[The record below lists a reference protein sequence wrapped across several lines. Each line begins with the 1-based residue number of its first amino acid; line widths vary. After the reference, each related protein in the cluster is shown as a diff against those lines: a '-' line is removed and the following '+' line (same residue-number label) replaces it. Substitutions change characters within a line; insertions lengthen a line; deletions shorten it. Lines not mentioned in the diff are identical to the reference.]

1 MTNDSTRSTDRTF
14 VTDPLERGR
23 HYFRDAIPGI
33 DTGYF
38 GPMWHALAIAQIV
51 WRDIDDI
58 AAGYG
63 VSGSDIFVL
72 AALLIEEDRSP
83 RPTDLARMLFVTAA
97 AISVRVAK
105 LSKSGLVERVP
116 APDDHRTVH
125 LRVTGKGRELTL
137 SAMERIA
144 RTCSFARAC
153 RDLTATDSTDL
164 ETLLRT
170 VHVAMERDFL
180 TA

>member
-1 MTNDSTRSTDRTF
+1 MPGDSTRSADRTF
-14 VTDPLERGR
+14 VTDPLDRGK
-23 HYFRDAIPGI
+23 HYFREAVPGM
-33 DTGYF
+33 DTDYF
-38 GPMWHALAIAQIV
+38 GSMWHALAIAQIV

-72 AALLIEEDRSP
+72 ASLLIEEERSP
-83 RPTDLARMLFVTAA
+83 RPTDIARMLFVTAA
-97 AISVRVAK
+97 AISIRVAK

-116 APDDHRTVH
+116 APEDQRTVH
-125 LRVTGKGRELTL
+125 LRVTARGRDLTL
-137 SAMERIA
+137 SAMDRIA
-144 RTCSFARAC
+144 RTCSFARAY
-153 RDLTATDSTDL
+153 RGLTETDSAGL

-170 VHVAMERDFL
+170 LHAAMERDFV